1 MVNFKAG
8 DTWETIFSLETRA
21 ARKKKSYPP
30 VLLLKQLFLK
40 IIILHQKRRYQS
52 DPGFINGQLLFDQ
65 VRYDPRSYE
74 RNLRNCVY
82 RSLKILD
89 LNLFWTSDV
98 AIAVR
103 RPNQLSYEATGTE
116 FD

>member
-1 MVNFKAG
+1 MRNNFFIR
-8 DTWETIFSLETRA
+8 DTSGS
-21 ARKKKSYPP
+21 KKKSYPP

-52 DPGFINGQLLFDQ
+52 DPGFINGQLVFDQ

-82 RSLKILD
+82 RSLKNSGPQFV
-89 LNLFWTSDV
+89 LN
-98 AIAVR
+98 
-103 RPNQLSYEATGTE
+103 Q
-116 FD
+116 